1 MKKTIEIKG
10 ISTASTFTDGECM
23 SVVNMRKKNGALI
36 PVSTRKTIHT
46 LASKYDETFVHQLP
60 STGENWIGVRAGK
73 LWYIQNI
80 GTPGQSDTELCTV
93 ASIPSITQ
101 IGNILNILDSTGLK
115 HVMWYDNKYVQIDTN
130 FDGDQ
135 NSTIIGPI
143 KIDLRV
149 SGTVGTTGK
158 RLVRLYKTDTSFG
171 YSNTGDADNSDNRQL
186 RADASNGLL
195 QKAISGM
202 RSKGEINGFFYACTA
217 IELYDGSFILHS
229 NPVLCGS
236 AWDTSNRY
244 TNLAVDGQTFN
255 YNDKKAIFWPKVNGG
270 SILNGYGLGIDGQ
283 NLKIL
288 HDDTS
293 ETVISPEDDGSYKV
307 ELSADCMAFVPAST
321 NKVATVT
328 GYIPNLMGYYDK
340 RYYDGA
346 GVTSLPVWMWASSNK
361 LQFRINQTIPAQYTS
376 LIKSVSIF
384 ISPEVNPYKVT
395 EKSKFIEQSRYSD
408 SSSNNFCAENH
419 FPPIKTTEEIL
430 KELKS
435 SQQFYKVKEIAF
447 SDLVTGNTT
456 GNVTI
461 NTWIDV
467 DLSDK
472 LGDNLVN
479 QDELPVDNMTHHTL
493 LPQKQMV
500 YNSRLHAIDYK
511 TILSRGWA
519 MDNLYANA
527 GLGQFEALSH
537 ASDGHAWIIKTD
549 IKTETGISTVVR
561 YKPVTVENYLMPDKM
576 SSMLS
581 YPDSRAVKITITRI
595 LYAGGGWYSFT
606 KEFPLTASETHN
618 FSYYVS
624 TDLKPMG
631 FNYTDNVTFPLA
643 IPAESQREQIF
654 RNGMKVSS
662 LNNPFNFPALNTYT
676 VGTGIARNA
685 ASNAMRASDGQ
696 FGQYPVYVFTT
707 ENIYAMNTGEGS
719 IVYSNI
725 TPISNET
732 AISDIICQTPFG
744 VVFIGKRGVFVI
756 NGQEVTMLSAVLEQ
770 NPVEISLNNPA
781 VSLLEYLKTLKN
793 MYYDPLQNEL
803 ILVNGSAYNYVL
815 NVTNQMWYLSTEKI
829 DVAVGNVY
837 PELLVMDDKKIK
849 DYAQS
854 EAPETNVSFMTRP
867 IFYGIDERKKLHR
880 MILRGRFYNLTTGNG
895 AFYSL
900 HGSNDGINYTQLRA
914 FSIPTDKQGR
924 NYKDLDTGL
933 LTRAT
938 YRNYL
943 LSMIATVDEN
953 TQIEYLDGMVDDDF
967 SNETMR

>member
-36 PVSTRKTIHT
+36 PVSRRKIIHT
-46 LASKYDETFVHQLP
+46 LDSNYDELFVHQLP

-80 GTPGQSDTELCTV
+80 GTPGQSDTELCSV
-93 ASIPSITQ
+93 SSIPTITQ

-115 HVMWYDNKYVQIDTN
+115 HVMWYNNKYVQIDTN

-135 NSTIIGPI
+135 NSTNIGPV
-143 KIDLRV
+143 KVDLRV

-217 IELYDGSFILHS
+217 IELYDGSFIFHS

-244 TNLAVDGQTFN
+244 TNLSVDGQTFN

-288 HDDTS
+288 HDDSS

-361 LQFRINQTIPAQYTS
+361 LQFRINQTIPEKYTS

-419 FPPIKTTEEIL
+419 FPPIKTNEEIL
-430 KELKS
+430 KELKAN
-435 SQQFYKVKEIAF
+435 QQFYKVKEIAF

-456 GNVTI
+456 GNVTV

-472 LGDNLVN
+472 LGDSLVN

-519 MDNLYANA
+519 MDNFYANA

-537 ASDGHAWIIKTD
+537 ASEGHAWIIKTD

-561 YKPVTVENYLMPDKM
+561 YKPATVENYLMPDKL

-581 YPDSRAVKITITRI
+581 YPDSRAEKMTITRI
-595 LYAGGGWYSFT
+595 LYAGGAWYSFT
-606 KEFPLTASETHN
+606 KEFPLTSSETHN

-624 TDLKPMG
+624 ADIKPMG
-631 FNYTDNVTFPLA
+631 FNYTDNVTFPLS
-643 IPAESQREQIF
+643 IPSEIQREQIF

-662 LNNPFNFPALNTYT
+662 LNNPFNFTALNTYLI
-676 VGTGIARNA
+676 GTGIIRNVA
-685 ASNAMRASDGQ
+685 TNAIKMSEGQ
-696 FGQYPVYVFTT
+696 FGQYPLYIFTT
-707 ENIYAMNTGEGS
+707 DGIYALDTGTS
-719 IVYSNI
+719 IVYNAQSPVS
-725 TPISNET
+725 TEVP
-732 AISDIICQTPFG
+732 ISDIICSVTKG
-744 VVFIGKRGVFVI
+744 VIFIGSRGVFI
-756 NGQEVTMLSAVLEQ
+756 ISGQDPVLISGQLEQ
-770 NPVEISLNNPA
+770 DPVDISINTNVVPFMTFIL
-781 VSLLEYLKTLKN
+781 TLKN
-793 MYYDPLQNEL
+793 ILYNPKQNEL
-803 ILVNGSAYNYVL
+803 IFINSSNYNYVL
-815 NVTNQMWYLSTEKI
+815 NIETKFWYLSTEKI

-924 NYKDLDTGL
+924 DYKDLDTGL
-933 LTRAT
+933 LSRAT

-943 LSMIATVDEN
+943 LSMIATVDDN
-953 TQIEYLDGMVDDDF
+953 TQIEYLDAMVDDDF